1 MIELEASIE
10 YNLVKL
16 LTPKLPLNMIKTFFT
31 FLSLCLVSS
40 VFAEQKS
47 SFEGMSLIPAGKSQ
61 MGSRQSLL
69 ELKPHDLFNT
79 DRHTLGPENPAHEV
93 YLDAFYI
100 DIFEVTNKQY
110 KNFADATGAKKPRGW
125 ERNSFSGA
133 LQPVVGIDWKEAVAY
148 CKWQDKRL
156 PTEAEWEKAGRGKRP
171 VKYPWGD
178 SPPDSEKLNYNEEK
192 MKTTPVGSYEK
203 GKSDYGIYDLS
214 GNVSEWVHD
223 WHYPEYYLFSPK
235 ENPQGLDKGQYKV
248 IRGGNWRNNAD
259 YIDLTYRNAT
269 APNVRNFTVGFRC
282 AKSVDQK

>member
-1 MIELEASIE
+1 MTKFLFILFS
-10 YNLVKL
+10 
-16 LTPKLPLNMIKTFFT
+16 
-31 FLSLCLVSS
+31 LSLISPCFAVETSS
-40 VFAEQKS
+40 SEKMVF
-47 SFEGMSLIPAGKSQ
+47 IPAGKSQ
-61 MGSRQSLL
+61 MGSKQSLL

-93 YLDAFYI
+93 YIAAFSM
-100 DIFEVTNKQY
+100 DIFEVTNEKY
-110 KNFADATGAKKPRGW
+110 RKFVTTTGAKKPAGW
-125 ERNSFSGA
+125 RKPDFSEA
-133 LQPVVGIDWKEAVAY
+133 QQPVVGVSWKEAVTY
-148 CKWQDKRL
+148 CKWRGKRL

-178 SPPDSEKLNYNEEK
+178 SPPDSEKSNYNQEK

-223 WHYPEYYLFSPK
+223 WHYPEYYLYSPK
-235 ENPQGLDKGQYKV
+235 ENPQGPKKGKYKV

-269 APNVRNFTVGFRC
+269 APNVRNYTVGFRC
-282 AKSVDQK
+282 VKTAATK